1 MADQEKSPQPAAGAS
16 GRLPEEDRH
25 GFVSAFVGGV
35 RPEGEQGKPGKR
47 LLAIGIAVVAALG
60 LGALAIGA
68 LSSSGEKK
76 AQAGKVAPA
85 GATAKADHHQDGK
98 ESRTGSTGGTG
109 STGSTGGG
117 FGGTG
122 NLGGTGGAGNQDF
135 PLDGRQNIPGAPITG
150 SSHTPPSPRAS
161 ASAKGGQGT
170 FGTRSATPAFT
181 ALTGYGCPSTP
192 TAGVWLKDANFNK
205 KREGWVKSGTGG
217 YTGSGCNG
225 RYVSV
230 PMSGSATQYDPAQYV
245 LWKFNYTAK
254 IKGAAVC
261 RLSVYIPNNPKTLYV
276 GGHPAHYAIYD
287 SDRSGGKVT
296 ASFGIDQ
303 INNRGRWL
311 SPGTFK
317 ATSGHVTLRM
327 FNTGVDY
334 TAATKYAHDVAGPVQ
349 INCVP
354 A

>member
-68 LSSSGEKK
+68 LNSPGEKK
-76 AQAGKVAPA
+76 PQAGKVAPA
-85 GATAKADHHQDGK
+85 GATTKADHHEKGG
-98 ESRTGSTGGTG
+98 ESSRTGGAGNGGSTGGTG
-109 STGSTGGG
+109 PTGRQG
-117 FGGTG
+117 
-122 NLGGTGGAGNQDF
+122 LA
-135 PLDGRQNIPGAPITG
+135 PDGQQNIPTPGNPG
-150 SSHTPPSPRAS
+150 SSPTLPAPTSGATPTS
-161 ASAKGGQGT
+161 GT
-170 FGTRSATPAFT
+170 TKALTRSTAPAFS
-181 ALTGYGCPSTP
+181 AIAGYGCPSSP
-192 TAGVWLKDANFNK
+192 TAGVWLKDANFDK

-225 RYVSV
+225 RYVSM
-230 PMSGSATQYDPAQYV
+230 PMSGSATKYDPAQYV

-261 RLSVYIPNNPKTLYV
+261 RLSVHIPDNPKTLYV
-276 GGHPAHYAIYD
+276 GGHPAKYAVYD
-287 SDRSGGKVT
+287 SDRSGGT
-296 ASFGIDQ
+296 PAAAFDIDQ
-303 INNRGRWL
+303 INNRGKWL

-317 ATSGHVTLRM
+317 VTSGRVTLRM

-334 TAATKYAHDVAGPVQ
+334 TAQTAYAHDVAEAVQ
-349 INCVP
+349 LSCVP